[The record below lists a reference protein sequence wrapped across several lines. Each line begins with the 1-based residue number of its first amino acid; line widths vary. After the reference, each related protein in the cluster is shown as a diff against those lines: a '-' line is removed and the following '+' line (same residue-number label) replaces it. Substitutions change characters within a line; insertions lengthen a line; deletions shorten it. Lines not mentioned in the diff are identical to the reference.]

1 MTLFKTILSPVKVN
15 NFTIKNEDQAATL
28 ADYTL
33 VSVLPLDKQYG
44 TATLKRI
51 RFSLIYPTQGPHSA
65 VDHLFHPYQVHIQWI
80 DDTDP
85 GYQIGLVVQNAVYAA
100 ATGELLN
107 EVNMSLVRP
116 AYSTFCQFDSALI
129 DGVSEPNSPASTF
142 NHGDMAWYNY
152 NLKRNALIKEGAF
165 STLAFEL
172 YFTNLRGQRIY
183 RYIPNVEVEFDVN

>member
-1 MTLFKTILSPVKVN
+1 MTLFKTILSPTKVS
-15 NFTIKNEDQAATL
+15 NFTAKNEDRNASL

-33 VSVLPLDKQYG
+33 VSILPLDKQYG

-51 RFSLIYPTQGPHSA
+51 RFSLVYPTGGPHSA
-65 VDHLFHPYQVHIQWI
+65 VNHVFHPYQVHIRWL

-85 GYQIGLVVQNAVYAA
+85 GYQIGVVVQNPVYQS
-100 ATGELLN
+100 TDGELLQESN
-107 EVNMSLVRP
+107 ISVARP
-116 AYSTFCQFDSALI
+116 AYSTFCQFDSGFV
-129 DGVSEPNSPASTF
+129 DGVPEPNQQESEY

-152 NLKRNALIKEGAF
+152 NLKRDALIKEGSF

-183 RYIPNVEVEFDVN
+183 RYIPNVEVEFDVI